1 MWQRVTVISYSTN
14 LICKARSY
22 VKKFLKLIYKLPL
35 QILPVYLKSLVYAI
49 DIDNALALMLSYFF
63 MSEQN
68 TGPLS
73 IGTKRKR
80 PVMVNNVNWAHWIEV
95 SSGWGPCGDWLRPK
109 EGKAAQSSPVP
120 GRNTHTTEEKS
131 PPVSGRNTHTAE
143 EKSSPLPGRKTHTE
157 ILPTAVGN
165 FILVD
170 IYFQLKF
177 PNPNPRI
184 QLSVCPCVSR
194 KDPYG

>member
-1 MWQRVTVISYSTN
+1 MQTSFTNFTRLSKISCVCS
-14 LICKARSY
+14 
-22 VKKFLKLIYKLPL
+22 LP
-35 QILPVYLKSLVYAI
+35 I

-120 GRNTHTTEEKS
+120 GRNTHT
-131 PPVSGRNTHTAE
+131 AE

-157 ILPTAVGN
+157 ILPLQSVILFWLIFIFSWNFPILILEYSCLCVRVCHEKTPTAN
-165 FILVD
+165 T
-170 IYFQLKF
+170 
-177 PNPNPRI
+177 
-184 QLSVCPCVSR
+184 LS
-194 KDPYG
+194 KG